1 VAVGAAGCAGPALTP
16 VRDPAQRFEGP
27 GFSVQAPPGGAW
39 YVVPPAPGRIHFTK
53 KVGAASVPTV
63 YAAAWVSDVEARPA
77 RAEDLV
83 AFKKRTLEEVRRRE
97 ADYVIVLRELKVDR
111 ALGAECVSWEQ
122 EEEQRNHPNP
132 ALRQSVLVTI
142 TRGVDCLHPLDPR
155 RIVSIGYSER
165 RVRGTPSLLGPG
177 QPLEEEGGAFVRSV
191 RFSPLR

>member
-1 VAVGAAGCAGPALTP
+1 M
-16 VRDPAQRFEGP
+16 
-27 GFSVQAPPGGAW
+27 
-39 YVVPPAPGRIHFTK
+39 
-53 KVGAASVPTV
+53 
-63 YAAAWVSDVEARPA
+63 
-77 RAEDLV
+77 
-83 AFKKRTLEEVRRRE
+83 
-97 ADYVIVLRELKVDR
+97 IVLRDLKVDR
-111 ALGAECVSWEQ
+111 ALGAACVSWEQ

-132 ALRQSVLVTI
+132 ALRQYVLVTI